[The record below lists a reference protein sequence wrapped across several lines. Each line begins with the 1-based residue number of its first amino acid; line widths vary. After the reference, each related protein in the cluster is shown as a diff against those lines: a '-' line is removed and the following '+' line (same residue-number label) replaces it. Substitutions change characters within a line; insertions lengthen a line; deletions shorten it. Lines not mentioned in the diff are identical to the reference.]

1 MENDKKISR
10 LQQFKKN
17 LLKDWIKIAT
27 ILIITTATIF
37 FIFKKNSSLLT
48 VILLASYVICFLLTY
63 LLNSNVISEN
73 DKISFNV
80 KITVI
85 VVAIIISAT
94 FYKQNFNFV
103 SSLIGISLLFD
114 LINQSVKIYYFHK
127 KMVAVNELVIYR
139 DDKDQTNE
147 PISPDVVLEII
158 SKIRPHYEFLHKNI
172 KVDAIDGEMANRVR
186 EILVSREKQS
196 EQLDTMHK

>member
-1 MENDKKISR
+1 MEDDKKISI

-17 LLKDWIKIAT
+17 LLNDWKKIAT
-27 ILIITTATIF
+27 ILIVTTATIL
-37 FIFKKNSSLLT
+37 FILKENSSLLT
-48 VILLASYVICFLLTY
+48 VILLAIYVICFLLTY

-103 SSLIGISLLFD
+103 SSLIGISLLFEV
-114 LINQSVKIYYFHK
+114 INQSVKIYYFHK
-127 KMVAVNELVIYR
+127 NMVAVNELVIYT
-139 DDKDQTNE
+139 DDKDKTNK

-158 SKIRPHYEFLHKNI
+158 SKIRPHYNFLHKNI
-172 KVDAIDGEMANRVR
+172 KVAAIDGEMANRVR

-196 EQLDTMHK
+196 EQLDKKK